1 MYIASAKRKENIAEY
16 LLYMWQIEDIIR
28 AYGLDIEK
36 IKESVI
42 DPQTQL
48 DDNQKKQ
55 LTEWYESLID
65 MMRREDVAKSGHL
78 QLNKNVLTQLVELH
92 SALLK
97 DPRFPEYT
105 KKFYEALPY
114 IVELRSKAG
123 EDRKGE
129 IETCFNA
136 LYGMLMLRLKKR
148 EVSAETMDAIS
159 KISSFIALLSHYVH
173 LDETDQLFKDED
185 QDQECRQLRQ
195 RRLTSAVHA
204 ATKVAIS
211 HRQHR

>member
-1 MYIASAKRKENIAEY
+1 MYIASSKRKENIAEY

-28 AYGLDIEK
+28 ANNLDLEK
-36 IKESVI
+36 IKATVV
-42 DPQTQL
+42 DPQIQL
-48 DDNQKKQ
+48 DENQKRQ

-65 MMRREDVAKSGHL
+65 MMRREDVSKSGHI
-78 QLNKNVLTQLVELH
+78 QLNKNILSQLVELH

-114 IVELRSKAG
+114 IVELRGKAG

-136 LYGMLMLRLKKR
+136 LYGMLMLRLQKR
-148 EVSAETMDAIS
+148 EVSEETMDAIS
-159 KISSFIALLSHYVH
+159 KISSFIALLSHYFH
-173 LDETDQLFKDED
+173 LDEAEQLFKDD
-185 QDQECRQLRQ
+185 D
-195 RRLTSAVHA
+195 
-204 ATKVAIS
+204 K
-211 HRQHR
+211 